1 MIILSIGMPRAGS
14 GWFFNLTNDLLV
26 ASGFQDARHIRKQ
39 YHLQRVLTEVN
50 CNIGAFTLPR
60 LAAAMV
66 PSLLGNTFTV
76 KAHAGP
82 TNAALRLIHRGMLL
96 PTYIYRDPRDAM
108 LSAREYGQRGLEQ
121 GRANAFS
128 HLSDFD
134 EALNFMLGYVR
145 IWESWMECQEAF
157 HCRFE
162 DLLIN
167 YDFEL
172 DRLIKFLNLDATDIS
187 ILDVVNTYRPE
198 TAPTSQ
204 KGLHFSQ
211 GKIGRFRQKMT
222 SEQQEI
228 MSTVFGPYLDRM
240 GYQT

>member
-60 LAAAMV
+60 LTAVMV

-82 TNAALRLIHRGMLL
+82 TNTALRLIRRGMLL

-157 HCRFE
+157 HCRYE

-172 DRLIKFLNLDATDIS
+172 DRLIKFLKLDATDIS

-211 GKIGRFRQKMT
+211 GKIGRFHKKTT

>member
-1 MIILSIGMPRAGS
+1 MIILSVGMPRAGS

-26 ASGFQDARHIRKQ
+26 ASGFQDARYIRKQ
-39 YHLQRVLTEVN
+39 YQLQRVLTEVN

-60 LAAAMV
+60 LAAVMV

-82 TNAALRLIHRGMLL
+82 TNAALRLIRRGMLL

-157 HCRFE
+157 HCRYE

-167 YDFEL
+167 YDFEI
-172 DRLIKFLNLDATDIS
+172 DRLIKFLKLDATDIS
-187 ILDVVNTYRPE
+187 ILDVMNTYRPE

-222 SEQQEI
+222 SEQQET
-228 MSTVFGPYLDRM
+228 MSTVFGPYIDQM
-240 GYQT
+240 GYQE

>member
-1 MIILSIGMPRAGS
+1 
-14 GWFFNLTNDLLV
+14 
-26 ASGFQDARHIRKQ
+26 
-39 YHLQRVLTEVN
+39 
-50 CNIGAFTLPR
+50 
-60 LAAAMV
+60 
-66 PSLLGNTFTV
+66 
-76 KAHAGP
+76 
-82 TNAALRLIHRGMLL
+82 
-96 PTYIYRDPRDAM
+96 
-108 LSAREYGQRGLEQ
+108 
-121 GRANAFS
+121 
-128 HLSDFD
+128 
-134 EALNFMLGYVR
+134 
-145 IWESWMECQEAF
+145 MECQEAF
-157 HCRFE
+157 HCRYE

-167 YDFEL
+167 YDFEI
-172 DRLIKFLNLDATDIS
+172 DRLIKFLKLDATDIS

>member
-1 MIILSIGMPRAGS
+1 MITLSIGMPRAGS

-26 ASGFQDARHIRKQ
+26 ASGFQDARYIRKR

-60 LAAAMV
+60 LAAVMV

-82 TNAALRLIHRGMLL
+82 TNTALSLIRRGMLL

-108 LSAREYGQRGLEQ
+108 LSAREYGQRGLEK
-121 GRANAFS
+121 GRANTFS
-128 HLSDFD
+128 HLNDFD
-134 EALNFMLGYVR
+134 AALNFMLDYVHTG
-145 IWESWMECQEAF
+145 ESWMACQEAF
-157 HCRFE
+157 QCRYE
-162 DLLIN
+162 DLLVN
-167 YDFEL
+167 YNFEV
-172 DRLIKFLNLDATDIS
+172 DRLINFLKLDITGMS
-187 ILDVVNTYRPE
+187 TLDVVNNYRPE

-211 GKIGRFRQKMT
+211 GKIGRFRQEMT

-228 MSTVFGPYLDRM
+228 MSSVFGPYLDRM
-240 GYQT
+240 GYQE

>member
-26 ASGFQDARHIRKQ
+26 ASGFQDAHYIRKQ

-134 EALNFMLGYVR
+134 EAVNFMLGYVR
-145 IWESWMECQEAF
+145 IWESWMKCQETF
-157 HCRFE
+157 HCRYE

-167 YDFEL
+167 YDFEV
-172 DRLIKFLNLDATDIS
+172 DRLIKFLKLDATDIS
-187 ILDVVNTYRPE
+187 ILDVVNNYRPE

-211 GKIGRFRQKMT
+211 GKIGRFRQKTT
-222 SEQQEI
+222 SKQQEI

-240 GYQT
+240 GYQE

>member
-1 MIILSIGMPRAGS
+1 MIILSVGMPRAGS
-14 GWFFNLTNDLLV
+14 GWFFNLTNDILV
-26 ASGFQDARHIRKQ
+26 ASGFQDARYIRKQ

-60 LAAAMV
+60 LTAVMV

-76 KAHAGP
+76 KAHAGT
-82 TNAALRLIHRGMLL
+82 TNIALSMIHRGMLL

-134 EALNFMLGYVR
+134 EALSFMLGYIR
-145 IWESWMECQEAF
+145 IWESWMDCQEAF
-157 HCRFE
+157 HCRYE
-162 DLLIN
+162 DLLNN
-167 YDFEL
+167 YDFEV
-172 DRLIKFLNLDATDIS
+172 DRLLKFLKLDTTDIS
-187 ILDVVNTYRPE
+187 IRDVVNNYCPE

-211 GKIGRFRQKMT
+211 GKIGRYLKKTT
-222 SEQQEI
+222 SKQQEI

-240 GYQT
+240 GYQE